1 MYIYLEKVLSKL
13 HDVAEQIKKAH
24 QDDDFVEKDLRLM
37 TNKLEEL
44 KINKTDL
51 LLREDPNI
59 TLISKLEISEITYQL
74 IQDERLVSMCENIR
88 IENNNQTAIHFG
100 PRLDS
105 YIRGTNEYSVGRYK
119 IRFTL
124 NRKNTD
130 SPVAFGIAAKTE
142 RFRRRWP
149 SSSYGWFSD
158 GRISDGG
165 HLQIDQNSSQNDMEG
180 KTSFIIELLVDCD
193 NRQIQYSNIQT
204 NTTRMLN
211 IDLEKCPFPWQIFF
225 YLWETENCVQLL

>member
-13 HDVAEQIKKAH
+13 RDIAEQIRKAH
-24 QDDDFVEKDLRLM
+24 YDDDFIEKDLRLL

-44 KINKTDL
+44 KINTTDF

-59 TLISKLEISEITYQL
+59 TLISKPEISEITHQI
-74 IQDERLVSMCENIR
+74 IQDERLVSMSEYIR

-105 YIRGTNEYSVGRYK
+105 YIRGTNEYSVGRHK
-119 IRFTL
+119 IRFTM

-130 SPVAFGIAAKTE
+130 SPVAFGITTKTE
-142 RFRRRWP
+142 SFRSRWP
-149 SSSYGWFSD
+149 SSSYGWFSN

-165 HLQIDQNSSQNDMEG
+165 HLQIDQNNSLNDMEG
-180 KTSFIIELLVDCD
+180 KTSFTIELLVDCD
-193 NRQIQYSNIQT
+193 NLQIQYSNIQT
-204 NTTRMLN
+204 NTTRMLY
-211 IDLEKCPFPWQIFF
+211 IDLEKCSFPWQIFF
-225 YLWETENCVQLL
+225 FLWETENCVQLL